1 MPSRAQPGSSEHALG
16 GTDAGPLG
24 VLLEGLL
31 VEIVMVEAGHAGGNA
46 VLLSHVEVLS
56 EDLVSAPPVSV
67 NHADSLVTQVLM
79 EVSVS
84 DVVLVAVD
92 GETSVRVRRV
102 VMLVVLT
109 NVPSPLGNHVLLLLL
124 GEEVEHERLVQ
135 MEDEEHID
143 DSDSVL
149 ARKGRDSPVSITEGV
164 LEEARDVFE
173 STPSLGLISRLSS
186 AVDKLAKVTIGLLA
200 KSSAQQN
207 ED

>member
-1 MPSRAQPGSSEHALG
+1 
-16 GTDAGPLG
+16 
-24 VLLEGLL
+24 
-31 VEIVMVEAGHAGGNA
+31 MVEAGHAGGNA
-46 VLLSHVEVLS
+46 ISLSHVEVLS

-67 NHADSLVTQVLM
+67 NHGDSLVTQVLM

-102 VMLVVLT
+102 VMLVVLS
-109 NVPSPLGNHVLLLLL
+109 NVPSPFGNHVLLLLL

-149 ARKGRDSPVSITEGV
+149 SRQGRDSPVSITEGV

-173 STPSLGLISRLSS
+173 STPSLGLISRLSGT
-186 AVDKLAKVTIGLLA
+186 VDKLAEVTISVLA

-207 ED
+207 KR